1 MQLTVLQPQ
10 LHEARWWET
19 MADGRLHCYLCPRH
33 CHIGEGQHGF
43 CFIRKN
49 EAGRLVQLGYG
60 RPAAIAM
67 DPVEKKP
74 LNHFFPGTK
83 ILSMGTAGCNM
94 GCFFCQNWDISKAK
108 SDQVNSLALSPERR
122 GRSWRWSITRRTSP
136 SPTTSRPSGASTSS
150 ILRARRMTPG

>member
-1 MQLTVLQPQ
+1 
-10 LHEARWWET
+10 

-49 EAGRLVQLGYG
+49 EGGRLVQLGYG
-60 RPAAIAM
+60 TARGDRDGSHREEAAQS
-67 DPVEKKP
+67 
-74 LNHFFPGTK
+74 FFPGTK

-108 SDQVNSLALSPERR
+108 SDQVQ
-122 GRSWRWSITRRTSP
+122 
-136 SPTTSRPSGASTSS
+136 
-150 ILRARRMTPG
+150 LR